1 MNELK
6 EDYINPDKKIM
17 YRDRVYLVISNE
29 KTHSHPPYLND
40 TKKKTRKP
48 PLQKVSAKKIENKR
62 ITTLL
67 ENIKNGQ
74 MKLNDIAVKIKDI
87 AFTVSNTQVLNS
99 VNEEMEKIYKVLN
112 QSVSDS
118 KNSNTSVVVKH
129 ANAVTAKLVPDCDDL
144 IQAAI
149 KQADLFPVTSEMHHN
164 DDSQLGHLKTGQQ
177 SDVTS
182 MTPVLR

>member
-29 KTHSHPPYLND
+29 KTHTHPPYLND

-48 PLQKVSAKKIENKR
+48 PLQKAPMKKIDNKR

-74 MKLNDIAVKIKDI
+74 TKLNDLAQKVKDM
-87 AFTVSNTQVLNS
+87 AFTISNTQVLNS
-99 VNEEMEKIYKVLN
+99 VNEEMEKIYEVLN
-112 QSVSDS
+112 QSLSDS
-118 KNSNTSVVVKH
+118 KNSNTSVVVNH
-129 ANAVTAKLVPDCDDL
+129 AKAVTPKLVPDCHDL

-149 KQADLFPVTSEMHHN
+149 NQADLFPVTELNNSE
-164 DDSQLGHLKTGQQ
+164 DLQLGQ
-177 SDVTS
+177 SKSVEQSNANS